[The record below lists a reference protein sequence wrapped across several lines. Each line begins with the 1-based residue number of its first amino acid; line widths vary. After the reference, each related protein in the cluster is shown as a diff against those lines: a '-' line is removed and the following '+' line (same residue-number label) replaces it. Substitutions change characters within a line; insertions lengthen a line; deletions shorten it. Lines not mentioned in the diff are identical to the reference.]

1 MVFSCIE
8 LYRHFSTGSWRGVGF
23 PSISKTSPSPTQVSP
38 SDSIDVNLNSHHY
51 NNSFESTPLSSEDE
65 SAATPNPAG
74 EFQHLLQDPFEP
86 KADPRMDSSFVG
98 GIMY

>member
-1 MVFSCIE
+1 MITVV
-8 LYRHFSTGSWRGVGF
+8 Y
-23 PSISKTSPSPTQVSP
+23 PQTQVSP

-65 SAATPNPAG
+65 SATPNPVG
-74 EFQHLLQDPFEP
+74 EFQHLLQGDPFEP
-86 KADPRMDSSFVG
+86 KNDPWMDSSFVG